1 MPQDNGFEEMTVTT
15 VLIVLI
21 AIIIRKMVRGE
32 CLKDELT
39 DTSLCRFLNF
49 QAIYIQQSE
58 QINWF
63 INWIGQEL
71 S

>member
-39 DTSLCRFLNF
+39 DTSLGRFLNF